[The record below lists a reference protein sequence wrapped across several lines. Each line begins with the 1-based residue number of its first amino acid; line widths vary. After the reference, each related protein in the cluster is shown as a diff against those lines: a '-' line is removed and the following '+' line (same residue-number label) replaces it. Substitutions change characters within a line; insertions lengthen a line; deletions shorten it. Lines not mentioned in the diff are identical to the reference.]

1 MVITCWT
8 ILKARNIF
16 LFEAKKPSSQMSVA
30 KAEALLEAY
39 QRVKP
44 SGLTCG
50 ADKEKKT
57 AKVWKP
63 PPQYWFKVNV
73 DAAIIRKKHLSG
85 LGAVIRDSAGNAIV
99 AAVKTSRFHG
109 YVSYAEAEAVRWGL
123 QAAED
128 AGLSSLIIETD
139 SQMVANLINNRK
151 GSKN

>member
-50 ADKEKKT
+50 ADKDKKT

-63 PPQYWFKVNV
+63 PLQYWFKVNV

-85 LGAVIRDSAGNAIV
+85 LGAVIRDSTGNAIV

-109 YVSYAEAEAVRWGL
+109 DVSYTEAEAVRWGL

-128 AGLSSLIIETD
+128 AG
-139 SQMVANLINNRK
+139 
-151 GSKN
+151 